1 MNGLHCALAVKLGQS
16 LHPVRWSRALGIASG
31 KGAAIVVGGLGFAVA
46 LMARDLA
53 LPLLLISIF
62 GLFDRFVGEPFIRS
76 RTAN

>member
-1 MNGLHCALAVKLGQS
+1 MS
-16 LHPVRWSRALGIASG
+16 IASG

-62 GLFDRFVGEPFIRS
+62 GLFDRLVGEPFITS
-76 RTAN
+76 RTAH